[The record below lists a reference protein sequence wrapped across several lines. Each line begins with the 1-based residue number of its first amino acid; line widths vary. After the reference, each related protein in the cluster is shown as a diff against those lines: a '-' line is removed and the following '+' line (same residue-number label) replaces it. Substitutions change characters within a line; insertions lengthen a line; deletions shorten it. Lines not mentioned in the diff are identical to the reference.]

1 MSLDRKRWALLAADL
16 KFSQLDIARKQADTW
31 RTGLATLT
39 TLLTGVL
46 VVRGKDD
53 VSTLTRPFQIVVA
66 ALLGA
71 ALILLLWATMW
82 VSRALAGPPG
92 EEILLTGE
100 GLEQWTSGEVRKIS
114 KALHWVPGMAAASVI
129 AVAAAVGVTWFGPT
143 AATAGSVPLVQ
154 VSEIGGQTTCGTLV
168 GETQHQVILT
178 APATTTPA
186 TTTPAALTTSTSG
199 PAATTS
205 GRTALT
211 TYLPLAA
218 VVTITPV
225 TTCG

>member
-1 MSLDRKRWALLAADL
+1 VSLDRKRWALLAADL

-46 VVRGKDD
+46 VVRGRDD

-82 VSRALAGPPG
+82 LSRALAGPPG

-100 GLEQWTSGEVRKIS
+100 GLEQWTNGEVRKIS
-114 KALHWVPGMAAASVI
+114 KALRWVPGLAAASVI
-129 AVAAAVGVTWFGPT
+129 AVAAAVGLTWFAP
-143 AATAGSVPLVQ
+143 AAQGTSAPLVQ
-154 VSEIGGQTTCGTLV
+154 VSETDGQTTCGTFV
-168 GETQHQVILT
+168 GETTHQLILT
-178 APATTTPA
+178 L
-186 TTTPAALTTSTSG
+186 AA
-199 PAATTS
+199 AS

-211 TYLPLAA
+211 TYLPLASVLA
-218 VVTITPV
+218 IIPV

>member
-1 MSLDRKRWALLAADL
+1 VSLDRKRWALLAADL

-39 TLLTGVL
+39 ALLTGVL

-82 VSRALAGPPG
+82 LSRALAGPPG

-100 GLEQWTSGEVRKIS
+100 GLEQWTTGEVRKIS
-114 KALHWVPGMAAASVI
+114 KALRWVPGLAAASVI
-129 AVAAAVGVTWFGPT
+129 VVAAAVGLTWFAP
-143 AATAGSVPLVQ
+143 AAQGTSAPLVQ
-154 VSEIGGQTTCGTLV
+154 VSGTDGQTTCGTFV
-168 GETQHQVILT
+168 GETTHQVILT
-178 APATTTPA
+178 L
-186 TTTPAALTTSTSG
+186 AA
-199 PAATTS
+199 AAS

-211 TYLPLAA
+211 TYLPLASVLA
-218 VVTITPV
+218 VIPV